1 MKFNLKVI
9 KNSIKDYFGK
19 FKNFNFNEKIQRAT
33 ATKTVDFRDRTL
45 LLNPFRIAIS
55 LLIIAILIILIINM
69 GVLPHLNKKE
79 LSESSLESGGAY
91 SQYTYGDDVL
101 LLSNKGLT
109 AIDRSGKK
117 KWKVEAQLTSPLID
131 IDEKYILIADLDGNN
146 YTATYKDGK
155 IQHEFKVQNDII
167 SAKVNKS
174 GNTAIATEEAGYKGM
189 VSVFNNRGDNIY
201 TWHSG
206 EGYIVDVDISDNSR
220 YLAVSQMMSDG
231 DEVYS
236 RIQFI
241 DIFRGEIVSTAFCE
255 SALVA
260 NITFDKNDDVVAV
273 SDKNVVGYTK
283 KGKQR
288 FDINLA
294 GKKTTNFILGND
306 MMTFLT
312 ADSRGNSILEI
323 YSTGGRLIGT
333 YSTNG
338 EVKNVAMCGDTI
350 ALNTMRDVLYVNS
363 RGKLKRTLSIEHDI
377 KTIGI
382 FGNERDVL
390 VIGGNKADVVR
401 IK

>member
-1 MKFNLKVI
+1 
-9 KNSIKDYFGK
+9 
-19 FKNFNFNEKIQRAT
+19 
-33 ATKTVDFRDRTL
+33 
-45 LLNPFRIAIS
+45 
-55 LLIIAILIILIINM
+55 
-69 GVLPHLNKKE
+69 
-79 LSESSLESGGAY
+79 
-91 SQYTYGDDVL
+91 
-101 LLSNKGLT
+101 
-109 AIDRSGKK
+109 
-117 KWKVEAQLTSPLID
+117 
-131 IDEKYILIADLDGNN
+131 
-146 YTATYKDGK
+146 
-155 IQHEFKVQNDII
+155 
-167 SAKVNKS
+167 
-174 GNTAIATEEAGYKGM
+174 
-189 VSVFNNRGDNIY
+189 
-201 TWHSG
+201 
-206 EGYIVDVDISDNSR
+206 
-220 YLAVSQMMSDG
+220 DG

-363 RGKLKRTLSIEHDI
+363 RGKLKRTVSIEHDI

>member
-306 MMTFLT
+306 
-312 ADSRGNSILEI
+312 
-323 YSTGGRLIGT
+323 
-333 YSTNG
+333 
-338 EVKNVAMCGDTI
+338 
-350 ALNTMRDVLYVNS
+350 
-363 RGKLKRTLSIEHDI
+363 
-377 KTIGI
+377 
-382 FGNERDVL
+382 
-390 VIGGNKADVVR
+390 
-401 IK
+401 